1 MENNKQDYNLN
12 RYFLLAIILVLAAG
26 LLWSL
31 LDFFTAFLAAVMFYV
46 LSKPLV
52 DWLLRRWH
60 WKKSIA
66 ALLVIIISFFIILL
80 PIGLIATMLYGKI
93 IGVAQN
99 PAALIKPIK
108 HFGEVIQ
115 ARYNIN
121 LITSSI
127 GNIQAFATTLV
138 SSILNTGFNFF
149 TTICMMYF
157 FLYFMIVSTNRMEAA
172 ITLYLPFKRDQMK
185 VFGTELRLQTFS
197 NAVVVPLIIVVHG
210 ILLLIAYLIA
220 GIGDAGFWC
229 VISGFAA
236 IIPLVGTSLIWMPM
250 ALYLFSQG
258 HIWQGI
264 FLIAFGVIVI
274 SASDNLVRFALAKK
288 MADVHP
294 VVTVLGVII
303 GLRFFGITGL
313 IFGPLIIS
321 YFLILLKI
329 YYVEYQLPNSLP
341 KKEGVE

>member
-1 MENNKQDYNLN
+1 
-12 RYFLLAIILVLAAG
+12 V
-26 LLWSL
+26 
-31 LDFFTAFLAAVMFYV
+31 
-46 LSKPLV
+46 
-52 DWLLRRWH
+52 
-60 WKKSIA
+60 
-66 ALLVIIISFFIILL
+66 
-80 PIGLIATMLYGKI
+80 AT
-93 IGVAQN
+93 N
-99 PAALIKPIK
+99 PATINQTIK
-108 HFGEVIQ
+108 HFGEIIQ
-115 ARYNIN
+115 ARYKIN

-149 TTICMMYF
+149 TTITMMYF

-185 VFGTELRLQTFS
+185 VFGSELRLQTFS

-250 ALYLFSQG
+250 ALCLFSQG

-341 KKEGVE
+341 KKENVE